1 MRDTDGQEGMPVQVG
16 ESEKWLTAP
25 LEVVSKLQ
33 GKLKNHLS
41 SYLREPSACMPVA
54 AEGGDPARVA
64 VDYFSELLQSEKLLT
79 KVCFQW

>member
-1 MRDTDGQEGMPVQVG
+1 MPVQVG

-41 SYLREPSACMPVA
+41 SYLREPSACMAVA
-54 AEGGDPARVA
+54 AEERGAEGGDPASVA
-64 VDYFSELLQSEKLLT
+64 VDYFSELLQSEKLLA
-79 KVCFQW
+79 KVCFQL